1 MRILVIN
8 PGATSTKIAVYEDE
22 TEVFS
27 ASLSHAPEE
36 LSGFSRVVDQL
47 PLRERLVRSALQN
60 AGYAT
65 ASFDA
70 VCSRGGLVR
79 HIPSG
84 TYAIDDQVIHDIYH
98 PPFGEHA
105 SSLGPLIAHSIAAEA
120 QLPAYL
126 VDPVSVDELQP
137 LARVTGLD
145 GMERESFF
153 HALNH
158 KAVARKAALDLGK
171 PYESLNLIVVHMG
184 GGVSVA
190 AHEKGRVVDV
200 YNVKDEGSFSLDRA
214 GSLPVNALVNLCY
227 SGIGKQ
233 ERHGA
238 QAQKIELDQPH
249 FFHPLHVKLGDQFVL
264 LAAING
270 YVIRERALGNNH
282 PGRMGGG
289 VAVEPFQA
297 HGGIKQAGHGFVGF
311 IQEGQVR
318 LLLKSL
324 FNGHAQIFGH
334 QLGDAVS
341 LDKGNIQGAGHVA
354 HHGSGLHLT
363 KGSDL
368 GHGLLPVFF
377 RNIAN
382 NLAAPA
388 FAKVHVD
395 IGHADALGI

>member
-120 QLPAYL
+120 QIPAYL

-153 HALNH
+153 HALNQ
-158 KAVARKAALDLGK
+158 KAVAQKAALDLGK

-214 GSLPVNALVNLCY
+214 GGLPVNALVNLCY
-227 SGIGKQ
+227 SGITKQ
-233 ERHGA
+233 DLKRKLSFEAGVFSYLGTRDFREVEKRMLEGDEKATLVYHAMAYQHAKDIGAMAAVLRYDVDAILFTGGIANSERFCA
-238 QAQKIELDQPH
+238 EIA
-249 FFHPLHVKLGDQFVL
+249 
-264 LAAING
+264 G
-270 YVIRERALGNNH
+270 YVEKIAPIHRYPGEEEMRAL
-282 PGRMGGG
+282 
-289 VAVEPFQA
+289 
-297 HGGIKQAGHGFVGF
+297 
-311 IQEGQVR
+311 
-318 LLLKSL
+318 
-324 FNGHAQIFGH
+324 
-334 QLGDAVS
+334 
-341 LDKGNIQGAGHVA
+341 
-354 HHGSGLHLT
+354 
-363 KGSDL
+363 
-368 GHGLLPVFF
+368 
-377 RNIAN
+377 
-382 NLAAPA
+382 
-388 FAKVHVD
+388 
-395 IGHADALGI
+395 ALGALRVLRGEAAKSYSETINN

>member
-153 HALNH
+153 HALNQ

-214 GSLPVNALVNLCY
+214 GGLPVNALVNLCY
-227 SGIGKQ
+227 SGITKQ
-233 ERHGA
+233 DLKRKLSFEAGVFSYLGTRDFREVEKRMLEGDEKATLVYHAMAYQHAKDIGAMAAVLRYDVDAILFTGGIANSERFCA
-238 QAQKIELDQPH
+238 EIA
-249 FFHPLHVKLGDQFVL
+249 
-264 LAAING
+264 G
-270 YVIRERALGNNH
+270 YVGKIAPIHRYPGEEEMRAL
-282 PGRMGGG
+282 
-289 VAVEPFQA
+289 
-297 HGGIKQAGHGFVGF
+297 
-311 IQEGQVR
+311 
-318 LLLKSL
+318 
-324 FNGHAQIFGH
+324 
-334 QLGDAVS
+334 
-341 LDKGNIQGAGHVA
+341 
-354 HHGSGLHLT
+354 
-363 KGSDL
+363 
-368 GHGLLPVFF
+368 
-377 RNIAN
+377 
-382 NLAAPA
+382 
-388 FAKVHVD
+388 
-395 IGHADALGI
+395 ALGALRVLRGEAAKSYSETISN

>member
-120 QLPAYL
+120 QIPAYL

-153 HALNH
+153 HALNQ

-214 GSLPVNALVNLCY
+214 GGLPVNALVNLCY
-227 SGIGKQ
+227 SGITKQ
-233 ERHGA
+233 DLKRKLSFEAGVFSYLGTRDFREVEKRMLEGDEKATLVYHAMAYQHAKDIGAMAAVLRYDVDAILFTGGIANSERFCA
-238 QAQKIELDQPH
+238 EIA
-249 FFHPLHVKLGDQFVL
+249 
-264 LAAING
+264 G
-270 YVIRERALGNNH
+270 YVEKIAPIHRYPGEEEMRAL
-282 PGRMGGG
+282 
-289 VAVEPFQA
+289 
-297 HGGIKQAGHGFVGF
+297 
-311 IQEGQVR
+311 
-318 LLLKSL
+318 
-324 FNGHAQIFGH
+324 
-334 QLGDAVS
+334 
-341 LDKGNIQGAGHVA
+341 
-354 HHGSGLHLT
+354 
-363 KGSDL
+363 
-368 GHGLLPVFF
+368 
-377 RNIAN
+377 
-382 NLAAPA
+382 
-388 FAKVHVD
+388 
-395 IGHADALGI
+395 ALGALRVLRGEAAKSYSETIKN

>member
-120 QLPAYL
+120 QIPAYL

-153 HALNH
+153 HALNQ

-214 GSLPVNALVNLCY
+214 GGLPVNALVNLCY
-227 SGIGKQ
+227 SGITKQ
-233 ERHGA
+233 DLKRKLSFEAGVFSYLGTRDFREVEKRMLEGDEKATLVYHAMAYQHAKDIGAMAAVLRYDVDAILFTGGIANSERFCA
-238 QAQKIELDQPH
+238 EIA
-249 FFHPLHVKLGDQFVL
+249 
-264 LAAING
+264 G
-270 YVIRERALGNNH
+270 YVEKIAPIHRYPGEEEMRAL
-282 PGRMGGG
+282 
-289 VAVEPFQA
+289 
-297 HGGIKQAGHGFVGF
+297 
-311 IQEGQVR
+311 
-318 LLLKSL
+318 
-324 FNGHAQIFGH
+324 
-334 QLGDAVS
+334 
-341 LDKGNIQGAGHVA
+341 
-354 HHGSGLHLT
+354 
-363 KGSDL
+363 
-368 GHGLLPVFF
+368 
-377 RNIAN
+377 
-382 NLAAPA
+382 
-388 FAKVHVD
+388 
-395 IGHADALGI
+395 ALGALRVLRGEAAKSYSETINN

>member
-153 HALNH
+153 HALNQ

-214 GSLPVNALVNLCY
+214 GGLPVNALVNLCY
-227 SGIGKQ
+227 SGITKQ
-233 ERHGA
+233 DLKRKLSFEAGVFSYLGTRDFREVEKRMLEGDEKATLVYHAMAYQHAKDIGAMAAVLRYDVDAILYTGGIANSERFCA
-238 QAQKIELDQPH
+238 EIA
-249 FFHPLHVKLGDQFVL
+249 
-264 LAAING
+264 G
-270 YVIRERALGNNH
+270 YVEKIAPIHRYPGEEEMRAL
-282 PGRMGGG
+282 
-289 VAVEPFQA
+289 
-297 HGGIKQAGHGFVGF
+297 
-311 IQEGQVR
+311 
-318 LLLKSL
+318 
-324 FNGHAQIFGH
+324 
-334 QLGDAVS
+334 
-341 LDKGNIQGAGHVA
+341 
-354 HHGSGLHLT
+354 
-363 KGSDL
+363 
-368 GHGLLPVFF
+368 
-377 RNIAN
+377 
-382 NLAAPA
+382 
-388 FAKVHVD
+388 
-395 IGHADALGI
+395 ALGALRVLRGEAAKSYSETISN

>member
-120 QLPAYL
+120 QIPAYL

-153 HALNH
+153 HALNQ

-214 GSLPVNALVNLCY
+214 GGLPVNALVNLCY
-227 SGIGKQ
+227 SGITKQ
-233 ERHGA
+233 DLKRKLSFEAGVFSYLGTRDFREVEKRMLEVDEKATLVYHAMAYQHAKDIGAMAAVLRYDVDAILFTGGIANSERFCA
-238 QAQKIELDQPH
+238 EIA
-249 FFHPLHVKLGDQFVL
+249 
-264 LAAING
+264 G
-270 YVIRERALGNNH
+270 YVGKIAPIHRYPGEEEMRAL
-282 PGRMGGG
+282 
-289 VAVEPFQA
+289 
-297 HGGIKQAGHGFVGF
+297 
-311 IQEGQVR
+311 
-318 LLLKSL
+318 
-324 FNGHAQIFGH
+324 
-334 QLGDAVS
+334 
-341 LDKGNIQGAGHVA
+341 
-354 HHGSGLHLT
+354 
-363 KGSDL
+363 
-368 GHGLLPVFF
+368 
-377 RNIAN
+377 
-382 NLAAPA
+382 
-388 FAKVHVD
+388 
-395 IGHADALGI
+395 ALGALRVLRGEAAKSYSETINN

>member
-8 PGATSTKIAVYEDE
+8 PGATSTKIAVYQDE

-60 AGYAT
+60 AGYAP

-120 QLPAYL
+120 QIPAYL

-153 HALNH
+153 HALNQ
-158 KAVARKAALDLGK
+158 KAVARKAAGDLGK

-214 GSLPVNALVNLCY
+214 GGLPVNALVNLCY
-227 SGIGKQ
+227 SGITKQ
-233 ERHGA
+233 DIKRKLSFEAGVFSYLGTHDFREVEKRMLEGDEKATLVYRAMAYQHAKDIGAMAAVLRYDVDAILFTGGIANSERFCA
-238 QAQKIELDQPH
+238 EIA
-249 FFHPLHVKLGDQFVL
+249 
-264 LAAING
+264 G
-270 YVIRERALGNNH
+270 YVEKIAPIHRYPGEEEMRAL
-282 PGRMGGG
+282 
-289 VAVEPFQA
+289 
-297 HGGIKQAGHGFVGF
+297 
-311 IQEGQVR
+311 
-318 LLLKSL
+318 
-324 FNGHAQIFGH
+324 
-334 QLGDAVS
+334 
-341 LDKGNIQGAGHVA
+341 
-354 HHGSGLHLT
+354 
-363 KGSDL
+363 
-368 GHGLLPVFF
+368 
-377 RNIAN
+377 
-382 NLAAPA
+382 
-388 FAKVHVD
+388 
-395 IGHADALGI
+395 ALGALRVLRGEAAKSYSETIKN

>member
-120 QLPAYL
+120 QIPAYL

-153 HALNH
+153 HALNQ

-214 GSLPVNALVNLCY
+214 GGLPVNALVNLCY
-227 SGIGKQ
+227 SGITKQ
-233 ERHGA
+233 DLKRKLSFEAGVFSYLGTRDFREVEKRMLEGDEKATLVYHAMAYQHAKDIGAMAAVLRYDVDAILFTGGIANSERFCA
-238 QAQKIELDQPH
+238 EIA
-249 FFHPLHVKLGDQFVL
+249 
-264 LAAING
+264 G
-270 YVIRERALGNNH
+270 YVEKIAPIHRYPGEEEMRAL
-282 PGRMGGG
+282 
-289 VAVEPFQA
+289 
-297 HGGIKQAGHGFVGF
+297 
-311 IQEGQVR
+311 
-318 LLLKSL
+318 
-324 FNGHAQIFGH
+324 
-334 QLGDAVS
+334 
-341 LDKGNIQGAGHVA
+341 
-354 HHGSGLHLT
+354 
-363 KGSDL
+363 
-368 GHGLLPVFF
+368 
-377 RNIAN
+377 
-382 NLAAPA
+382 
-388 FAKVHVD
+388 
-395 IGHADALGI
+395 ALGALRVLRGEAAKSYSETINS

>member
-153 HALNH
+153 HALNQ

-214 GSLPVNALVNLCY
+214 GGLPVNALVNLCY
-227 SGIGKQ
+227 SGITKQ
-233 ERHGA
+233 DLKRKLSFEAGVFSYLGTRDFREVEKRMLEGDEKATLVYHAMAYQHAKDIGAMAAVLRYDVDAILFTGGIANSERFCA
-238 QAQKIELDQPH
+238 EIA
-249 FFHPLHVKLGDQFVL
+249 
-264 LAAING
+264 G
-270 YVIRERALGNNH
+270 YVGKIAPIHRYPGEEEMRAL
-282 PGRMGGG
+282 
-289 VAVEPFQA
+289 
-297 HGGIKQAGHGFVGF
+297 
-311 IQEGQVR
+311 
-318 LLLKSL
+318 
-324 FNGHAQIFGH
+324 
-334 QLGDAVS
+334 
-341 LDKGNIQGAGHVA
+341 
-354 HHGSGLHLT
+354 
-363 KGSDL
+363 
-368 GHGLLPVFF
+368 
-377 RNIAN
+377 
-382 NLAAPA
+382 
-388 FAKVHVD
+388 
-395 IGHADALGI
+395 ALGALRVLRGEAAKSYSETINN

>member
-153 HALNH
+153 HALNQ

-214 GSLPVNALVNLCY
+214 GGLPVNALVNLCY
-227 SGIGKQ
+227 SGITKQ
-233 ERHGA
+233 DLKRKLSFEAGVFSYLGTRDFREVEKRMLEGDEKATLVYHAMAYQHAKDIGAMAAVLRYDVDAILFTGGIANSERFCA
-238 QAQKIELDQPH
+238 EIA
-249 FFHPLHVKLGDQFVL
+249 
-264 LAAING
+264 G
-270 YVIRERALGNNH
+270 YVEKIAPIHRYPGEEEMRAL
-282 PGRMGGG
+282 
-289 VAVEPFQA
+289 
-297 HGGIKQAGHGFVGF
+297 
-311 IQEGQVR
+311 
-318 LLLKSL
+318 
-324 FNGHAQIFGH
+324 
-334 QLGDAVS
+334 
-341 LDKGNIQGAGHVA
+341 
-354 HHGSGLHLT
+354 
-363 KGSDL
+363 
-368 GHGLLPVFF
+368 
-377 RNIAN
+377 
-382 NLAAPA
+382 
-388 FAKVHVD
+388 
-395 IGHADALGI
+395 ALGALRVLRGEAAKSYSETISN

>member
-153 HALNH
+153 HALNQ

-214 GSLPVNALVNLCY
+214 GGLPVNALVNLCY
-227 SGIGKQ
+227 SGITKQ
-233 ERHGA
+233 DLKRKLSFEAGVFSYLGTRDFRAVEKRMLEGDEKATLVYHAMAYQHAKDIGAMAAVLRYDVDAILFTGGIANSERFCA
-238 QAQKIELDQPH
+238 EIA
-249 FFHPLHVKLGDQFVL
+249 
-264 LAAING
+264 G
-270 YVIRERALGNNH
+270 YVGKIAPIHRYPGEEEMRAL
-282 PGRMGGG
+282 
-289 VAVEPFQA
+289 
-297 HGGIKQAGHGFVGF
+297 
-311 IQEGQVR
+311 
-318 LLLKSL
+318 
-324 FNGHAQIFGH
+324 
-334 QLGDAVS
+334 
-341 LDKGNIQGAGHVA
+341 
-354 HHGSGLHLT
+354 
-363 KGSDL
+363 
-368 GHGLLPVFF
+368 
-377 RNIAN
+377 
-382 NLAAPA
+382 
-388 FAKVHVD
+388 
-395 IGHADALGI
+395 ALGALRVLRGEAAKSYSETIKN